1 MARVDLFDYDLPE
14 ELIAATPAQRRDESR
29 LLTLDADTGH
39 VRHLWFYE
47 LPDLLREGDLLVMN
61 DAQVIPARLHAT
73 RATGGAA
80 ELLLVRPEGGDS
92 AGGAPDA
99 SLWLAL
105 VRSGGSL
112 AEGEALH
119 LDEPDTEVVLVERKG
134 AGYWVVRLGD
144 ERTAP
149 RDILRAGSMPLPP
162 YILKSRRRRG
172 LPEEMPELDRER
184 YQTVFARE
192 PGAVAAPTAGL
203 HFTEKLLDRLSRKG
217 VELRM
222 ISLLVGPGT
231 FQPVRAERVEDH
243 ELAPEYF
250 HLPADTASSVAGAL
264 DEGRRVV
271 ATGTTTCRVL
281 EYVARHAQ
289 WREQSGW
296 TDLFVYPPFE
306 FAVVGA
312 LLTNFHLPR
321 STLLMLVAAF
331 AGLDHVLDA
340 YRLAVR
346 EGYRF
351 YSYGD
356 ATFLY
361 QAGR

>member
-1 MARVDLFDYDLPE
+1 MTRVDQFDYELPE
-14 ELIAATPAQRRDESR
+14 ELIAATPAERRDESR
-29 LLTLDADTGH
+29 LLALDSTTGR

-47 LPDLLREGDLLVMN
+47 LPELLCEGDLLVMN
-61 DAQVIPARLHAT
+61 DAQVIPARLHAK
-73 RATGGAA
+73 RSTGGAV
-80 ELLLVRPEGGDS
+80 ELLLLRPVSEG
-92 AGGAPDA
+92 AAEEAPDA
-99 SLWLAL
+99 GLWLAL

-112 AEGEALH
+112 AEGETLRLAQ
-119 LDEPDTEVVLVERKG
+119 PASEVVLTQQRGEG
-134 AGYWVVRLGD
+134 HWVVRLGD
-144 ERTAP
+144 GRTTP
-149 RDILRAGSMPLPP
+149 RDVLRAGSMPLPP

-172 LPEEMPELDRER
+172 LPEQMPELDRER
-184 YQTVFARE
+184 YQTVYARK

-203 HFTEKLLDRLSRKG
+203 HFTEKLLDRLSRRG

-222 ISLLVGPGT
+222 ISLFVGPGT
-231 FQPVRAERVEDH
+231 FRPVRCRNVEDH
-243 ELAPEYF
+243 DLDPEYF
-250 HLPADTASSVAGAL
+250 HIPAATAAAVAGAL

-281 EYVARHAQ
+281 EYVARGGT

-296 TDLFVYPPFE
+296 TDLFIYPPFE
-306 FAVVGA
+306 FSVVGA

-331 AGLDHVLDA
+331 AGLPHVLEA
-340 YRLAVR
+340 YRVAVQ

-356 ATFLY
+356 ATFIY
-361 QAGR
+361 GGGG